1 MELKIIKLDYNVVIA
16 RIDDDKK
23 ILLVTNRYDKKGMV
37 SAFDLEG
44 NEFKVE
50 PDLAGFDEKTGEGW
64 LNYWI
69 GNRHLEC
76 AYENLEVHKVMKKMG
91 IKINDRV
98 SMETL
103 KKFERA
109 MNVWQ
114 ENDNETL

>member
-23 ILLVTNRYDKKGMV
+23 ILLVTSRYDEKGMV

-50 PDLAGFDEKTGEGW
+50 PDLAGFDENTGEGW
-64 LNYWI
+64 LYYWL
-69 GNRHLEC
+69 GNRRLEC
-76 AYENLEVHKVMKKMG
+76 VYEDLEVHKIMKKMG
-91 IKINDRV
+91 IKNNDMV

-103 KKFERA
+103 KKFEKA
-109 MNVWQ
+109 INPKSV
-114 ENDNETL
+114 NEMSM